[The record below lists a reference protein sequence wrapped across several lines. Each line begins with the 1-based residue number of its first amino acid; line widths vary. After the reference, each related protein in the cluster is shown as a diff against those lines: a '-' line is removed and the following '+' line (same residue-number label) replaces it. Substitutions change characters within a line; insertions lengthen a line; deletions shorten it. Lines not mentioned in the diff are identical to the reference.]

1 MILAELTVGELLRS
15 GAVLVVV
22 LGVQLAGIYG
32 VYRLRQGWRRR
43 RGLPPVDTSPKVD
56 PLTWGRLT
64 RRGRGSADASH
75 WTPVGNPER
84 FTRSRRRPGP
94 EAPPGR

>member
-1 MILAELTVGELLRS
+1 MTFGELLRS
-15 GAVLVVV
+15 GAVLLTV
-22 LGVQLAGIYG
+22 LGIQLAGIYT
-32 VYRLRQGWRRR
+32 VYRVRQGWRHA

-64 RRGRGSADASH
+64 RRGRTSADAAT

-84 FTRSRRRPGP
+84 FTRARRRRRSS
-94 EAPPGR
+94 AAR